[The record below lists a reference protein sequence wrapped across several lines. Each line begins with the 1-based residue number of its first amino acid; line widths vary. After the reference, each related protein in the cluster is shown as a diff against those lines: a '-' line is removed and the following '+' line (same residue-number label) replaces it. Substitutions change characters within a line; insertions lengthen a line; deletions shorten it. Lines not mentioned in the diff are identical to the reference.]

1 MSDRVSQS
9 VSQSAS
15 QSVSGGREARER
27 ERKGKR
33 VITKVWCHDAHLV
46 HTLGIL
52 QVRKDSEHSL
62 MHISEEPP

>member
-1 MSDRVSQS
+1 MVR
-9 VSQSAS
+9 
-15 QSVSGGREARER
+15 GRER

-33 VITKVWCHDAHLV
+33 VRTKVWCHDAHLV

-52 QVRKDSEHSL
+52 QVRRDSEHSL